1 MHRQSVVDE
10 TTADQKTLA
19 LSQQLYNQGVAD
31 YFAVLEAEK
40 ALDAAEYELAGSDQD
55 TAINLIALY
64 KSLGGGWEMA
74 DHKLVD
80 TRK

>member
-1 MHRQSVVDE
+1 
-10 TTADQKTLA
+10 
-19 LSQQLYNQGVAD
+19 
-31 YFAVLEAEK
+31 
-40 ALDAAEYELAGSDQD
+40 LAGSDQD